1 MWSIARV
8 RWRKKAK
15 HLTQVEQGR
24 WRETEQ
30 EREADKHRQGQSEQ
44 AFKQSEEG
52 DWWRVLE
59 VSPDAGMD
67 EIRGAYRH
75 KMRQYHPDRV
85 SALAPEFLELAE
97 RRTKA
102 LNAAYLQATQA
113 MPAPQGVHPFQ
124 RLWSTIMIA
133 VMFLCSKAF
142 GSSSWYIY
150 RLNSSG
156 CISKVGHRRSLRLNN
171 ELSDAIATSRADHL
185 PPRSGPEVQH
195 RRWGRGRI
203 WRQTDR

>member
-1 MWSIARV
+1 VA
-8 RWRKKAK
+8 KKGQASNAS
-15 HLTQVEQGR
+15 GR
-24 WRETEQ
+24 GWWRETEQ
-30 EREADKHRQGQSEQ
+30 EREAEKHRQGQSEQ

-67 EIRGAYRH
+67 EIRGAYRQ
-75 KMRQYHPDRV
+75 KMRQYHPDRG

-124 RLWSTIMIA
+124 RLWPPIMIA
-133 VMFLCSKAF
+133 VMFLLEGAWIVFLVYLSVKF
-142 GSSSWYIY
+142 I
-150 RLNSSG
+150 RLY
-156 CISKVGHRRSLRLNN
+156 L
-171 ELSDAIATSRADHL
+171 
-185 PPRSGPEVQH
+185 
-195 RRWGRGRI
+195 
-203 WRQTDR
+203 

>member
-15 HLTQVEQGR
+15 HLTQVEQGQ

-30 EREADKHRQGQSEQ
+30 EREAQKHRQGQAEQ
-44 AFKQSEEG
+44 AVKQSEEG
-52 DWWRVLE
+52 DWWTVLE

-67 EIRGAYRH
+67 EIRRAYRH
-75 KMRQYHPDRV
+75 KIRQCHPDHI

-97 RRTKA
+97 RRTQA

-133 VMFLCSKAF
+133 VMFLLEGVWIVF
-142 GSSSWYIY
+142 LVY
-150 RLNSSG
+150 
-156 CISKVGHRRSLRLNN
+156 
-171 ELSDAIATSRADHL
+171 LSVKFIGL
-185 PPRSGPEVQH
+185 YF
-195 RRWGRGRI
+195 
-203 WRQTDR
+203 